1 MKKRNKAL
9 FALLALLVQASVV
22 TGQQPTT
29 NQPPDEK
36 STKVST
42 SVVEPKYAEE
52 VYHLTDAGDLILL
65 ESQKPGREV
74 KSGLTGGSITYV
86 YGGIAS
92 PTRLNTPS
100 PSFVIRLAPD
110 VNPASIILG
119 LNQVKVKK
127 NRELLMV
134 QTTGALSDFKDK
146 GKRPENFELAMS
158 PHGPNSVKIKV
169 VGKLEPGEYA
179 IRTKWGT
186 TFLFG
191 IDVKSRSDRGRLRS

>member
-1 MKKRNKAL
+1 MRKLNNAL
-9 FALLALLVQASVV
+9 FALLPLLVLASVANC
-22 TGQQPTT
+22 QQPAT
-29 NQPPDEK
+29 NQPSNEK

-42 SVVEPKYAEE
+42 SIVEPKYVDE
-52 VYHLTDAGDLILL
+52 VYQLTDDGDLILL
-65 ESQKPGREV
+65 ESQRPARDV

-86 YGGIAS
+86 YSGAAS
-92 PTRLNTPS
+92 PTRVNTPS

-119 LNQVKVKK
+119 LNQVKVTKH
-127 NRELLMV
+127 RELVMV
-134 QTTGALSDFKDK
+134 QTTGAVSGFKDK
-146 GKRPENFELAMS
+146 GKRPENFELAFS
-158 PHGPNSVKIKV
+158 PNGPNSVKIKV

-191 IDVKSRSDRGRLRS
+191 IDVKK